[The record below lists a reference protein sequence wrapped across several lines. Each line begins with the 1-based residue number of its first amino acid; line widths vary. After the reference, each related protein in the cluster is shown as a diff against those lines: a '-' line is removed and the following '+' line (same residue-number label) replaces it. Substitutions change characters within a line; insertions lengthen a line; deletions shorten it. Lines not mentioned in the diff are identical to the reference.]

1 MMMRHSPQ
9 PPSSL
14 TLITWAFRPI
24 ILVILFV
31 MLLFIVGC
39 GASKQVPIDKVE
51 SRVESGECDTLTV
64 KKPIIEQI
72 KDIIEIRQTEKTK
85 RVKERQETK
94 RAKSEDKKVAK
105 VVKQEEKTNQVE
117 AKEKRKTDNVE
128 KRNDTRKEK
137 VVIRQENKGKVNA
150 TWWVILAIVL
160 VISVTF
166 IISKFK

>member
-1 MMMRHSPQ
+1 MRHSPQ

-14 TLITWAFRPI
+14 TLIIWAFRPI

-39 GASKQVPIDKVE
+39 GASKQVSIDKVQSE
-51 SRVESGECDTLTV
+51 VQSAECDTLEV
-64 KKPIIEQI
+64 KKPFIEQI
-72 KDIIEIRQTEKTK
+72 KEIIEIRQTEKTK
-85 RVKERQETK
+85 RIEARQETK

-117 AKEKRKTDNVE
+117 AKETRKTDNVA
-128 KRNDTRKEK
+128 KRNDTKKEK
-137 VVIRQENKGKVNA
+137 VVIRQEKKGKVNA

-160 VISVTF
+160 VVFVTF